1 MTVQIYTSQDV
12 DLILAPLVEEIANH
26 NARIQSLES
35 GGVIGG
41 NLPPIDAKPDVY
53 DSQGLNWASMAIGGP
68 SQSLWY
74 CARRAVVVDVKA
86 GDILLVT
93 GRGQVTNNTGW
104 VVEVAE
110 LLTVTSE
117 TLGSHYP
124 TDLPTT
130 YGVNQQAVQPIIG
143 RNVTPDVH
151 YLNWHMHEVVKV
163 VADAPVLN
171 VSVWLRA
178 RSSAANGNNGNLIIN
193 MNQARMHVMH
203 WG

>member
-1 MTVQIYTSQDV
+1 MAVEIYTSQDV
-12 DLILAPLVEEIANH
+12 DLILAPLVVEIANH
-26 NARIQSLES
+26 NTRIGALEA
-35 GGVIGG
+35 GGGTGG

-53 DSQGLNWASMAIGGP
+53 DSQGLNWASMAVGGP

-74 CARRAVVVDVKA
+74 CTRRAQVADVKA

-104 VVEVAE
+104 IVELAE
-110 LLTVTSE
+110 LLTVT
-117 TLGSHYP
+117 
-124 TDLPTT
+124 PTT
-130 YGVNQQAVQPIIG
+130 LESFYSNTTPTLYGVNQQAVQPIIG
-143 RNVTPDVH
+143 RNVTPDTH
-151 YLNWHMHEVVKV
+151 YINWHMHEVVKIA
-163 VADAPVLN
+163 ADAPILN

-193 MNQARMHVMH
+193 MDQARMHVMH